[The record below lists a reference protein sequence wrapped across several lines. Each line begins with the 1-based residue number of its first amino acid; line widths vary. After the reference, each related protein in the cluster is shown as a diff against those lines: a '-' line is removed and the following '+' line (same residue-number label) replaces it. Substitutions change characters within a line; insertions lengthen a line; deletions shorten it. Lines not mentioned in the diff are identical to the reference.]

1 MKYITFLVMIIT
13 AVYLLINPTYSIDV
27 QDKVDHHVRFFKKD
41 FVIDKNDVKG
51 ILTEYFKIE
60 KSPEY
65 SKESLV
71 YARFKDKLKDWDTKE
86 IPGITAT
93 AYYPGPES
101 CGEYADGYTFMEM
114 VADYGIIAVDP
125 RVIEL
130 GSVVYVE
137 NYGFAIAADIGGAI
151 KGNKIDLCFP
161 EYNTAME
168 FGVERLNVAMIP
180 IN

>member
-1 MKYITFLVMIIT
+1 MIICG
-13 AVYLLINPTYSIDV
+13 VYLLINPVHITGEV
-27 QDKVDHHVRFFKKD
+27 QKADSEVKFFKKD
-41 FVIDKNDVKG
+41 FVIDNPGIKG
-51 ILTEYFKIE
+51 ILTEYFRIE
-60 KSPEY
+60 KRADYY
-65 SKESLV
+65 SESLI
-71 YARFKDKLKDWDTKE
+71 YAKFRNKLKDWDTKE

-137 NYGFAIAADIGGAI
+137 NYGFAIAADVGGAI
-151 KGNKIDLCFP
+151 KGNRIDLCFP
-161 EYNTAME
+161 EYRMAMD